1 MDIMEIMKQR
11 HSVRQYKDQAIE
23 PEKKNEI
30 NACIKEI
37 NAESGLDIQ
46 IFYNEPKCFD
56 SFMAHYGK
64 FSNVKNYIA
73 IVGKKEDQEK
83 AGYYGE
89 KLVLKCQELGL
100 NTCWVAM
107 THGKSKAEIE
117 RGQKL
122 LIIISL
128 GYGKTQGVPHKSK
141 SIVELGKADQ
151 STEWFDR
158 GMEAVSLAPTAVN
171 QQKFQLELKN
181 GKVTAKNLGG
191 FYSKIDLGIVK
202 YHFEAVTGHEVK

>member
-23 PEKKNEI
+23 PEKKKEI

-37 NAESGLDIQ
+37 NAKSGLDIQ

-100 NTCWVAM
+100 NTCWV
-107 THGKSKAEIE
+107 G
-117 RGQKL
+117 
-122 LIIISL
+122 
-128 GYGKTQGVPHKSK
+128 
-141 SIVELGKADQ
+141 
-151 STEWFDR
+151 STFKKKPECYN
-158 GMEAVSLAPTAVN
+158 LAPGEKVVAEVPPVMPFSAAHRTA
-171 QQKFQLELKN
+171 
-181 GKVTAKNLGG
+181 
-191 FYSKIDLGIVK
+191 S
-202 YHFEAVTGHEVK
+202 

>member
-83 AGYYGE
+83 QA
-89 KLVLKCQELGL
+89 
-100 NTCWVAM
+100 TMA
-107 THGKSKAEIE
+107 KS
-117 RGQKL
+117 L
-122 LIIISL
+122 C
-128 GYGKTQGVPHKSK
+128 
-141 SIVELGKADQ
+141 
-151 STEWFDR
+151 
-158 GMEAVSLAPTAVN
+158 
-171 QQKFQLELKN
+171 
-181 GKVTAKNLGG
+181 
-191 FYSKIDLGIVK
+191 
-202 YHFEAVTGHEVK
+202 